1 MLRSQIPC
9 ERRRGRPVAVA
20 LAALA
25 LAASAS
31 MISLSPAA
39 QLGAEPAEAKTT
51 GPCPYA
57 HSGPKHLNQAQA
69 SEAILC
75 LINKKRASHGAG
87 PLAGNDNLASA
98 AQGHTNH
105 MLKHGCFDHECPGET
120 GMATRIKN
128 TGYLNGAAWGVGE
141 NIAAGKGRRGSAAR
155 IVQAWMHSPPH
166 RATLLTRDYE
176 HVGVGMAH
184 GTPRKPHSGGAT
196 YTTDFG
202 FTHG

>member
-9 ERRRGRPVAVA
+9 GRRRGRPVAVA

-25 LAASAS
+25 FAASAFVL
-31 MISLSPAA
+31 SLSPTA
-39 QLGAEPAEAKTT
+39 QLGTEPAEAKTT

-57 HSGPKHLNQAQA
+57 HSGPKNLNQAQA
-69 SEAILC
+69 SEAIRC
-75 LINKKRASHGAG
+75 LINKKRASHGVG

-98 AQGHTNH
+98 AQRHTDH
-105 MLKHGCFDHECPGET
+105 MLERGCFDHVCPGET
-120 GMATRIKN
+120 AMATRIKK
-128 TGYLNGAAWGVGE
+128 TGYLNAAAWGVGE
-141 NIAAGKGRRGSAAR
+141 NIAVGEGGRGSPAR
-155 IVQAWMHSPPH
+155 IVQAWMHSHPH
-166 RATLLTRDYE
+166 RVTLLNGDFE

-184 GTPRKPHSGGAT
+184 GTPWKPHSGGAT